1 MKNATIPSV
10 RVEPEFRAEVESV
23 LGEGETLSQFVEAAV
38 RASVERRR
46 IQSEF
51 IARGLRSRDAA
62 RRSGD
67 YVDAEVVLADL
78 QRKLAVAR
86 KQPIK
91 KRK

>member
-10 RVEPEFRAEVESV
+10 RVTPEFRAEVEAV
-23 LGEGETLSQFVEAAV
+23 LGDGETLSQFVEASV
-38 RASVERRR
+38 RTGVAQRR

-62 RRSGD
+62 HRSGD
-67 YVDAEVVLADL
+67 YVDSSVVLADL
-78 QRKLAVAR
+78 QSKLAAAR
-86 KQPIK
+86 TQSLK

>member
-10 RVEPEFRAEVESV
+10 RVEPAFRAEVEAV
-23 LGEGETLSQFVEAAV
+23 LAEGETLSQFVEAAV
-38 RASVERRR
+38 RAGVERRR

-67 YVDAEVVLADL
+67 YVAAEVVLADL
-78 QRKLAVAR
+78 QRKLDAAR
-86 KQPIK
+86 SRATK
-91 KRK
+91 KSR